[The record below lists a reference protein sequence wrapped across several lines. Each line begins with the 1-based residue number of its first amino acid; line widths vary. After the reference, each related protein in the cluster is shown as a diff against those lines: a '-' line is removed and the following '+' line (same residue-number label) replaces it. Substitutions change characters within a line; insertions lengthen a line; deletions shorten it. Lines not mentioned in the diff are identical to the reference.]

1 MLIKQ
6 SDTVGIKTGKR
17 KLEKKIESRKRRKF
31 DEGEGIIKEAM
42 EEEEETIEEEVI
54 NERVD
59 IFQPEVQLRRLIYQ
73 MDKLAR
79 YEVGHYPKEPLKRT
93 YVFKWIAAVAMV
105 IGAEHLSDWLVDL
118 LPPLYKELADTK
130 MTAGMSSQ
138 NLQLLELYYLG
149 SDLHV
154 LAEEVTE
161 HIKKICGKAVFSQ
174 AYSAVHSI
182 AQCVRMKRKAQHA
195 LEVNYIVPSSFLLFS
210 VLFRL

>member
-1 MLIKQ
+1 MFISIKR

-17 KLEKKIESRKRRKF
+17 KLEEKIESRKRKKF
-31 DEGEGIIKEAM
+31 DEGEEIIKEAM
-42 EEEEETIEEEVI
+42 EEETIEEEVI

-59 IFQPEVQLRRLIYQ
+59 ILQPEVQLRRLIYQ

-105 IGAEHLSDWLVDL
+105 IGEEHLSDWLVDL

-130 MTAGMSSQ
+130 MTAGMSSH
-138 NLQLLELYYLG
+138 NLQLLESYYLG
-149 SDLHV
+149 SDLHN

-174 AYSAVHSI
+174 AYSTVHSI
-182 AQCVRMKRKAQHA
+182 AQCVRIKRKAQHA
-195 LEVNYIVPSSFLLFS
+195 LEVNYYPHLFYC
-210 VLFRL
+210 